1 MYMRYAGGG
10 VGHYQVELNDAHS
23 SESDPTDD
31 VAADDE
37 GLSPENNEEVPLT
50 NNRELVPPNNEEAPP
65 ANSEEL
71 VPTNSKRSVPT
82 NNEELVRTSVEDLTP
97 TNGEGSVLGDKQ
109 ESGLP
114 QTTSEIDEDGSDS
127 ENGSNSDSA
136 SDESEGEG
144 VAEND
149 LPEDGEG
156 GFIDA
161 EDEEGYAEL

>member
-1 MYMRYAGGG
+1 MRYAGGG

-23 SESDPTDD
+23 SESDPTGNA
-31 VAADDE
+31 AADDE
-37 GLSPENNEEVPLT
+37 GLVT
-50 NNRELVPPNNEEAPP
+50 ELVPPNNEEALP

-71 VPTNSKRSVPT
+71 VPTNSEQSVLM
-82 NNEELVRTSVEDLTP
+82 NNEGLVRTSGEVLTP